1 MPKGEAEAKRERRG
15 YVAVVRLGLITATS
29 GLVAFLLL
37 IRGNVFDPDVTS
49 WPLLASAAVW
59 ALGMMGV
66 LWARSHINGLNAEA
80 KLAAQAPLET
90 SMPEAPASPVE
101 GDYWHADDADRA
113 AHAAREAEREGA

>member
-1 MPKGEAEAKRERRG
+1 MPKGDAEAKRERRG
-15 YVAVVRLGLITATS
+15 YVAVARLGLITASS

-66 LWARSHINGLNAEA
+66 LWARSHINGLNAQA
-80 KLAAQAPLET
+80 KLAAQDEAAQKAAAP
-90 SMPEAPASPVE
+90 PASSPG